1 MVYIGRQQIKR
12 IYMSENFLNNYKD
25 FVEEVTS
32 EASDD
37 FQAFVE
43 RLYQLKKENEEINL
57 PLLLTAGIGMADE
70 GGEFLGIVKKVMFHG
85 KPMSED
91 NKAHLKSE
99 LGDVAWYWI
108 NGCRALGVDPYEV
121 MADNVKKL
129 EARYPGGSFDVY
141 HAENRKDGDI

>member
-1 MVYIGRQQIKR
+1 MMYIGRQQIKGN
-12 IYMSENFLNNYKD
+12 YMSEDFLNNYKD

-32 EASDD
+32 DASDD
-37 FQAFVE
+37 FQVFIE
-43 RLYQLKKENEEINL
+43 RMYELKKDGGEINL
-57 PLLLTAGIGMADE
+57 PLLMTAGIGMADE
-70 GGEFLGIVKKVMFHG
+70 GGEFLGIIKKIFFHG
-85 KPMSED
+85 KPLD
-91 NKAHLKSE
+91 DANKAHLKSE

-141 HAENRKDGDI
+141 HSENRKEGDI